1 MKWSNKWTPIFYHKF
16 TVFCIFCNF
25 FSKKFGGLKNLRTFA
40 IPNEKYGSNAEIAQ
54 LVEHNLAKVGVASSS
69 LVFRSKRVSR
79 NADLNYETP
88 DVVQLYA
95 GRPLLRRLFLF
106 YIISYLC
113 MIKVV
118 TMEVRAKKALG
129 QHFLT
134 DLSIAQRIAD
144 ALIVPCP
151 GIDTV
156 YNAENPMPALEV
168 GPGMGVLTQYVL
180 QRPEVD
186 LRMVEIDTES
196 VDYLLVHF
204 PQVNGKLIEADFLK
218 LKLERF
224 FSDKFCV
231 IGNFPY
237 NISSQIF
244 FKILDYKEQVPQ
256 VVCMIQ
262 KEVAERIAEKPGTK
276 TYGILSVLLQAW
288 YDIEYLFT
296 VGEGAFNPPP
306 KVKSAV
312 IRLVR
317 NNRKELGCDEALFKT
332 VVKTGFNQRRK
343 TLRNSL
349 KPLIRAKADRC
360 GWSEE
365 QLAEFV
371 ADPVFE
377 LRPERLSV
385 EDFIALTLKLA

>member
-1 MKWSNKWTPIFYHKF
+1 
-16 TVFCIFCNF
+16 
-25 FSKKFGGLKNLRTFA
+25 
-40 IPNEKYGSNAEIAQ
+40 
-54 LVEHNLAKVGVASSS
+54 
-69 LVFRSKRVSR
+69 
-79 NADLNYETP
+79 
-88 DVVQLYA
+88 
-95 GRPLLRRLFLF
+95 
-106 YIISYLC
+106 
-113 MIKVV
+113 
-118 TMEVRAKKALG
+118 MEVRAKKALG

-134 DLSIAQRIAD
+134 DLSIAQRIAE
-144 ALIVPCP
+144 ALLVES
-151 GIDTV
+151 GK
-156 YNAENPMPALEV
+156 AMPTLEI
-168 GPGMGVLTQYVL
+168 GPGMGVLTQYL
-180 QRPEVD
+180 LEREDVD

-196 VDYLLVHF
+196 VNYLLTHF
-204 PQVNGKLIEADFLK
+204 PKVQGRLLEADFLK
-218 LKLERF
+218 MRLEKF
-224 FSDKFCV
+224 FSGQFCI

-244 FKILDYKEQVPQ
+244 FKVLDFKDQVPQ

-317 NNRKELGCDEALFKT
+317 NSRTDLGCDEALFKT

-349 KPLIRAKADRC
+349 RQLALAKASRE
-360 GWSEE
+360 GWSPEA
-365 QLAEFV
+365 LADFLS
-371 ADPVFE
+371 DPVFD

-385 EDFIALTLKLA
+385 EDFISLTRKFETIFI

>member
-1 MKWSNKWTPIFYHKF
+1 
-16 TVFCIFCNF
+16 
-25 FSKKFGGLKNLRTFA
+25 
-40 IPNEKYGSNAEIAQ
+40 
-54 LVEHNLAKVGVASSS
+54 
-69 LVFRSKRVSR
+69 
-79 NADLNYETP
+79 
-88 DVVQLYA
+88 
-95 GRPLLRRLFLF
+95 
-106 YIISYLC
+106 
-113 MIKVV
+113 
-118 TMEVRAKKALG
+118 MEVRAKKALG

-144 ALIVPCP
+144 ALIIPCP
-151 GIDTV
+151 TGSLKASSDAATESGISCSEIRKDEKV
-156 YNAENPMPALEV
+156 AGRSECDERMPQGGCCEVTGGKIPPTPVLEV
-168 GPGMGVLTQYVL
+168 GPGMGVLTQYML

-218 LKLERF
+218 LKLETF
-224 FSDKFCV
+224 FPGQFCV

-244 FKILDYKEQVPQ
+244 FKVLDYKEQIPQ

-317 NNRKELGCDEALFKT
+317 NQRTDLGCDETLFKN

-349 KPLIRAKADRC
+349 KPLIRAKADRE
-360 GWSEE
+360 GWNEE
-365 QLAEFV
+365 QLAEFTS
-371 ADPVFE
+371 APVFE

-385 EDFIALTLKLA
+385 EDFIELTIKLA